1 MDDPS
6 AKWVSSLLLLRLQL
20 GTKLHQLAY
29 DVHATANL
37 QLKAQLLER
46 DMLHRQKVLDS
57 FMHRKLVA

>member
-1 MDDPS
+1 MTLVRSGSPHYFFC
-6 AKWVSSLLLLRLQL
+6 AYSSELNYNR
-20 GTKLHQLAY
+20 LAY
-29 DVHATANL
+29 DVHATENL